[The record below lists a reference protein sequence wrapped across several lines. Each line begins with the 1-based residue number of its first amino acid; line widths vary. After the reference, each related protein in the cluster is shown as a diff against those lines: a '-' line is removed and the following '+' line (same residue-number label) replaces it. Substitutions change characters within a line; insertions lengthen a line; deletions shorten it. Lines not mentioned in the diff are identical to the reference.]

1 VRQGWGRGRA
11 LYKEVRRHAQEV
23 RKAATHQPRYRVW
36 AAMTRAEQGGGGTAR
51 EGGGA
56 TGDGSR

>member
-1 VRQGWGRGRA
+1 
-11 LYKEVRRHAQEV
+11 VRRHAQEV

-56 TGDGSR
+56 TGDGSRRCCK